1 MTAPPPDDCLARN
14 DWICG
19 DYLSTRRQILLDATG
34 QHLQLT
40 VISVALGLVIAVP
53 LALLA
58 RRRRWT
64 VGPVLGITTVI
75 YTIPSLAMFSLLLP
89 VYGLSATLVVV
100 GLALYSLTL
109 LVRNILAGLD
119 GVPAEARKPPGAWG
133 TGRCANC

>member
-19 DYLSTRRQILLDATG
+19 DYLRTRRQILLDAVA

-40 VISVALGLVIAVP
+40 VVSVALGLVIAVP

-64 VGPVLGITTVI
+64 AAAVGRRT
-75 YTIPSLAMFSLLLP
+75 
-89 VYGLSATLVVV
+89 
-100 GLALYSLTL
+100 
-109 LVRNILAGLD
+109 
-119 GVPAEARKPPGAWG
+119 
-133 TGRCANC
+133 

>member
-14 DWICG
+14 AWICG
-19 DYLSTRRQILLDATG
+19 EYLSTRRQILLDAVL

-40 VISVALGLVIAVP
+40 VVSVALGLVIAVP

-64 VGPVLGITTVI
+64 VGPVLGITTLI

-89 VYGLSATLVVV
+89 FYGLSATLVVV
-100 GLALYSLTL
+100 GLALYSSPCSCGTSW
-109 LVRNILAGLD
+109 
-119 GVPAEARKPPGAWG
+119 PG
-133 TGRCANC
+133 